1 MSISAFEICW
11 KFFRRIHTAAYNV
24 ASSVLRNKVSTLYVD
39 AYMRN
44 VSSSSC
50 ERFFNVVSRHI
61 IRGILGTIK
70 LAYLTTI
77 KVTIFHLS
85 FKDDLNAVF
94 FVDTSSTWNKTGQGG
109 RGGRRAILSMVLTV
123 WPEKNHQMPIKVAQK

>member
-94 FVDTSSTWNKTGQGG
+94 SLTQVPLETKQGKEVEEDVEQFF
-109 RGGRRAILSMVLTV
+109 L
-123 WPEKNHQMPIKVAQK
+123 WY